1 MSRFAGKISYLT
13 GLIQKHGVFGL
24 VMKYVEKKTEKTD
37 RYYRVHF
44 KEFLADEAELERQ
57 KKDWKS
63 FSYCP
68 KISIVVPTYRT
79 PESFLIEL
87 LESVLGQSYGNWE
100 LCLADGSCDGGA
112 SVGKIAAEY
121 AKRDSR
127 IVYKALPKNGGIS
140 LNTNAGVGMASGE
153 YIALLDHD
161 DLLAK
166 NALYEMVS
174 EINRRKVRPLFLYS
188 DEDKVDETG
197 QMHYEPHFKTE
208 YNEELLNHYN
218 FICHFVLFSKELLD
232 IVGGLNSAFDG
243 AQDYDFVLRC
253 SENLKK
259 QQIAHVGKIVYHWR
273 VHGLSTAGF
282 SGNKDYAYEAGIRA
296 VQAHLDRVTEKLLPD
311 AKSVKIT
318 AQPAKGR
325 EYIWLQ
331 RTCEPEELNLLMED
345 WVICLGKDVRP
356 VDGDWAKK
364 LILDAYGHTEPVGMI
379 GGKLITSKGIRG
391 RVCSVGYHFLKDG
404 RIISNFEGISS
415 NRKGYFRRA
424 VVPQNVSACSLDFC
438 VIQKRVLEQVGGF
451 EEGLPRPYRD
461 LDFAFRLRD
470 AGYQVLLD
478 ARVVACQ
485 KQVFRENESAR
496 MRLLERWAAYFEEG
510 DPFYNESIRGNGNI

>member
-1 MSRFAGKISYLT
+1 MDKFAGKISYLT
-13 GLIQKHGVFGL
+13 GLIQKHGFWGL
-24 VMKYVEKKTEKTD
+24 VMKFVEKKTEKTD
-37 RYYRVHF
+37 RYYREHF
-44 KEFLADEAELERQ
+44 KEFLADEAELLRQ
-57 KKDWKS
+57 KKDWKN

-79 PESFLIEL
+79 PERFLTEL
-87 LESVLGQSYGNWE
+87 LESVMGQSYENWE

-127 IVYKALPKNGGIS
+127 IIYKALPENGGIS
-140 LNTNAGVGMASGE
+140 RNTNAGFKMASGE

-174 EINRRKVRPLFLYS
+174 EMNRREVCPLFLYS

-197 QMHYEPHFKTE
+197 LMHYEPHFKTE

-218 FICHFVLFSKELLD
+218 YICHLVLFAKELLD
-232 IVGGLNSAFDG
+232 AVGGLDCAFDG

-296 VQAHLDRVTEKLLPD
+296 VQAHLNRVSERDLPGQSGVQIM
-311 AKSVKIT
+311 AK
-318 AQPAKGR
+318 AAKGR
-325 EYIWLQ
+325 EYIDIQ
-331 RTCEPEELNLLMED
+331 RTCKPQTLELLMKD

-356 VDGDWAKK
+356 VNPDWAKM

-379 GGKLITSKGIRG
+379 GGKLVTSNGIWG

-404 RIISNFEGISS
+404 RVSSNFEGISS
-415 NRKGYFRRA
+415 KRKGYYRRA

-438 VIQKRVLEQVGGF
+438 VIRKGVLEKVDGF
-451 EEGLPRPYRD
+451 DESLPGLYRD
-461 LDFAFRLRD
+461 LDFAFRLRS

-478 ARVVACQ
+478 AQAVACQ
-485 KQVFRENESAR
+485 KTESIGNESGR
-496 MRLLERWAAYFEEG
+496 RKLLERWPIYFEKG
-510 DPFYNESIRGNGNI
+510 DPFYNESIRGNDDI